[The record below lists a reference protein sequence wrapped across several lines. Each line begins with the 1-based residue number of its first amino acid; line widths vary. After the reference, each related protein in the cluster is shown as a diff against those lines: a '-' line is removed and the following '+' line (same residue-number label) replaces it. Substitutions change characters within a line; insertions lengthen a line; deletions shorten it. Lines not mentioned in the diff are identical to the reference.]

1 MIINLDKSLSLLYL
15 FVELENPFIF
25 SPVIISTRVLFKKM
39 KWIIGLFVLIRS
51 ELSIPSPLAEW
62 QDEESTKS
70 GPTVHVQIP
79 TAIQQKGRQFN
90 KLEMAKRIAAAR
102 HANKELMKVEG
113 RQLSWES
120 KLIPDDAH
128 DAPIPVVD
136 GEGGVSFENQEQ
148 MTDSLPDIK
157 RYVHL
162 DMSVAPVSR
171 AYLIDILNL
180 LAKNGVG
187 GVIIE
192 YGATFPYNGAL
203 SSLRADIKLIGDKMQ
218 QTNNFAYTIDDIHAI
233 NDAASNVGL
242 NVIPLLDL
250 CSNAGFVLVKMEKL
264 KVEEAFIQD
273 FNPLSIEVR
282 VTLERMV
289 KQILEIHS
297 KSGHFHLG
305 TIHIEYYKL

>member
-1 MIINLDKSLSLLYL
+1 M
-15 FVELENPFIF
+15 
-25 SPVIISTRVLFKKM
+25 
-39 KWIIGLFVLIRS
+39 LIRC
-51 ELSIPSPLAEW
+51 ELNIPSPLADWE
-62 QDEESTKS
+62 DEEATKS

-120 KLIPDDAH
+120 KLIPDDPH
-128 DAPIPVVD
+128 DAPIPV
-136 GEGGVSFENQEQ
+136 EGGVSFENQEQ

-171 AYLIDILNL
+171 AYLIDVLKL

-203 SSLRADIKLIGDKMQ
+203 SSLRADIKMVGDKMQ
-218 QTNNFAYTIDDIHAI
+218 QAKGFAYTIDDIHAI
-233 NDAASNVGL
+233 NDAASSVGL
-242 NVIPLLDL
+242 NVIPLLDV
-250 CSNAGFVLVKMEKL
+250 CSNAGFVLVKMAKL
-264 KVEEAFIQD
+264 KVEEAFIED
-273 FNPLSIEVR
+273 FNPLSIEVS
-282 VTLERMV
+282 VTLERML
-289 KQILEIHS
+289 KQTLEIHS
-297 KSGHFHLG
+297 KSGHIHFGKFHMK
-305 TIHIEYYKL
+305 YAN